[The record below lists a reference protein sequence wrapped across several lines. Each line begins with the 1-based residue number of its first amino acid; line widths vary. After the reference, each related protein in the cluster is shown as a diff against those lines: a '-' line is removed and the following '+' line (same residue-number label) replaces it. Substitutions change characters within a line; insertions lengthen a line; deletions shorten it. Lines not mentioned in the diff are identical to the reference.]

1 LINIRAM
8 LWSVQILRFVA
19 AMMVV
24 YVHAAQIA
32 HQATGSNG
40 LLPPEFQ
47 LAGQAG
53 VDIFFVIS
61 GLIIA
66 TTAPGL
72 TPKQFAKKRIH
83 RIMPVYLAVC
93 VPAFLIALQTGASM
107 GWREILASIA
117 LWPATDR
124 MTAPILPVA
133 WTLCFEALF
142 YAGATLVLANRKWLA
157 VLAALYATSFAL
169 RAQAPVFQF
178 LGNPLIIEFLFGA
191 ALAYA
196 PRNRLALLGIPLGAA
211 AIIAAGFAGL
221 APTGSTLSFLTG
233 KDGIMRLLCYGIPA
247 ALIVYGVMQINAN
260 RSIWSTLGDGSYMLY
275 LTHPLLM
282 PVMLVFWHMVQ
293 LPPDVIIIAT
303 AAVALAFAQWLHL
316 RFEKPLLLTPG
327 QTARP
332 QPPTPDN
339 ASALRS

>member
-1 LINIRAM
+1 M

-32 HQATGSNG
+32 RHATGSNG

-47 LAGQAG
+47 MAGQAG

-66 TTAPGL
+66 TTAPSL
-72 TPKQFAKKRIH
+72 SWEQFAKKRFR

-93 VPAFLIALQTGASM
+93 VPAFLIALQSGTSM
-107 GWREILASIA
+107 GWRELLASIA
-117 LWPATDR
+117 LWPATDK

-142 YAGATLVLANRKWLA
+142 YTAATLVLANRNWLIA
-157 VLAALYATSFAL
+157 LFALYVTSFAL
-169 RAQAPVFQF
+169 RSQAAVFQF
-178 LGNPLIIEFLFGA
+178 LGNPLIIEFLFGV
-191 ALAYA
+191 ALAHA
-196 PRNRLALLGIPLGAA
+196 PRNRFAVYGIPLGAA
-211 AIIAAGFAGL
+211 AIITAGFAGL

-233 KDGIMRLLCYGIPA
+233 KDGVMRLLCYGVPA
-247 ALIVYGVMQINAN
+247 ALIVYGVMSINAS
-260 RSIWSTLGDGSYMLY
+260 RSIWTSLGDGSYMLY

-282 PVMLVFWHMVQ
+282 PVMLVFWRVVPA
-293 LPPDVIIIAT
+293 PPDIIIVVT
-303 AAVALAFAQWLHL
+303 AAVAIIFAQWLHV
-316 RFEKPLLLTPG
+316 RFEKPLLLTAR
-327 QTARP
+327 QTATPLP
-332 QPPTPDN
+332 QGQDSAP
-339 ASALRS
+339 ALRS